1 MYSMIHYWAEAT
13 NGKKYEFDSDNFLDI
28 GQEIKDENGQ
38 IYQIVDLAEA
48 SNISCAE
55 IKEAEFNG

>member
-1 MYSMIHYWAEAT
+1 MNSMIHYWAEAA

-28 GQEIKDENGQ
+28 GQEIKDEDGQ
-38 IYQIVDLAEA
+38 IYRVVDLAES

-55 IKEAEFNG
+55 IREVEFNG